1 MSRKDYDF
9 RIEAKNALSKGA
21 NSIGESWSKSTWE
34 TSERLLTTF
43 DENLKKKMLA
53 FVNLFFGINT
63 SNITENEYRTLGDD
77 FSQSLIERLLKE
89 KIISNINNNNDEI
102 IKQKHKKK
110 DNKKHKTE
118 KKADIIK
125 RENSWNII
133 NKELDNVI
141 KSFNF
146 DDDFYIPSAL
156 SSKFIE
162 IRGVGFLLCCKYLIK
177 NQKKFLGKQSKLLF
191 VNNIIVG
198 TQKYINISRNFYGNS
213 IIDSSTNLLPSS
225 KFLDIIEL
233 NINELKSIYNFN
245 GMKICTDTPQ
255 LLIYTDYD
263 NFIPSKTSSL
273 YPHQINLMESVYNTI
288 NKNEALL
295 ISLRTM
301 TGTGKTTSACG
312 IAEIIN
318 CFRKY
323 SDKKDLMFI
332 FCCNIR
338 QVMDQVAQ
346 LVYNS
351 NIPFGIAIIDHY
363 IGLKEINNYN
373 CKSDTDR
380 VVTICGP
387 EACIEL
393 LKKYPNTVLF
403 LDEPTIGLD
412 HKTDIAKINVKLIS
426 EYLPKWTILSSAT
439 LPQILPSWIIDS
451 HELKYGKTNFIDI
464 YSNKIHISCEIK
476 TFDEEL
482 LIPHSKSNTC
492 EELSKTIDRI
502 KQNPFIGRTY
512 TANMTNELYKIIS
525 KENINVPDIKSIF
538 NNTDN
543 LNADSLRGI
552 SMDMLCTVSLTSDDN
567 KVNKICS
574 TKINPRSVDK
584 FEDKKTIK
592 NSDIVW
598 EKEQKF
604 SVDNFIDFKQLCTK
618 MAHRFMRP
626 TLIATINPVL
636 FVNEYFSDLVN
647 DFTEHFG
654 TVKQIN
660 DNYYNVLNLWQ
671 KQFDR
676 VQKNMTDSSISC
688 KEDRLR
694 SEENIML
701 SKPILKVSGFQIN
714 TVEHIRKYA
723 KYTKNIIDKSSIRA
737 EIDATEI
744 LTTDMDVP
752 DYIRILLACGVGII
766 GKYSGLYTSIVN
778 KLMNDGKIAFI
789 VADSSIAYG
798 TNVPINN
805 VIVTKDFSDTH
816 SINTVYQL
824 ISRAGRVGRSWIAE
838 AFIDSSC
845 SSKILDSVSTN
856 DITYNVELIN
866 LEELHSELLSNSIN
880 IDENLILKIAR
891 KKAQENEE
899 KRLEIERIKKD
910 EVEKIKKEEAEK
922 LKLDEEK
929 LKKEEAKK
937 LKMNDEKKKLEELRQ
952 RRNGY
957 NKTVQLSHVL
967 TNPPKKINNDTNNI
981 LSGFQRS
988 SNGNSYRK
996 KPN

>member
-1 MSRKDYDF
+1 MSNNNDDF
-9 RIEAKNALSKGA
+9 RIQAKIALSKGA
-21 NSIGESWSKSTWE
+21 NFIGESWSKSTWE
-34 TSERLLTTF
+34 SAERLLTPF
-43 DENLKKKMLA
+43 DENLKKKMLS
-53 FVNLFFGINT
+53 FVNSFFGINT
-63 SNITENEYRTLGDD
+63 KNITENEYKTLGDI

-89 KIISNINNNNDEI
+89 KIISNII
-102 IKQKHKKK
+102 
-110 DNKKHKTE
+110 DNKSNKYIQKNNKKQKTE

-146 DDDFYIPSAL
+146 DDEFYIPTAL
-156 SSKFIE
+156 NSKFIE
-162 IRGVGFLLCCKYLIK
+162 IRGVGFLLCCRYLIK
-177 NQKKFLGKQSKLLF
+177 NKKKFLEKQSKLLF
-191 VNNIIVG
+191 VNNIIIG

-233 NINELKSIYNFN
+233 NLNELKSIYNFN

-255 LLIYTDYD
+255 LLIYSDYD

-273 YPHQINLMESVYNTI
+273 YPHQINLMENIYNSI

-323 SDKKDLMFI
+323 YDKKDLMFI

-338 QVMDQVAQ
+338 QVMDQVTQ

-351 NIPFGIAIIDHY
+351 NIPLGIAIMDHF

-373 CKSDTDR
+373 CKSDSER

-393 LKKYPNTVLF
+393 LKKYTNTVLF

-426 EYLPKWTILSSAT
+426 EHLPKWTILSSAT
-439 LPQILPSWIIDS
+439 LPQVLPSWIIDS

-464 YSNKIHISCEIK
+464 YSNKIHIACEIK
-476 TFDEEL
+476 TFDGEL
-482 LIPHSKSNTC
+482 LIPHSKSKTC
-492 EELSKTIDRI
+492 DELSKTINRI
-502 KQNPFIGRTY
+502 KENPFIGRTY

-525 KENINVPDIKSIF
+525 NEKINVPDINSIF

-543 LNADSLRGI
+543 LSADSLRGI
-552 SMDMLCTVSLTSDDN
+552 SMDMLQTVSLSNNN
-567 KVNKICS
+567 KVNNICS
-574 TKINPRSVDK
+574 TKINPRSIDK
-584 FEDKKTIK
+584 LEDTKIAT
-592 NSDIVW
+592 NNDIIW
-598 EKEQKF
+598 DKEEKF
-604 SVDNFIDFKQLCTK
+604 SVENFIDYKQLCTK
-618 MAHRFMRP
+618 MAHRFMLP
-626 TLIATINPVL
+626 TLIATINPIL
-636 FVNEYFSDLVN
+636 FVNEYFSEIVN
-647 DFTEHFG
+647 DFIEHFG
-654 TVKQIN
+654 SVKQIN
-660 DNYYNVLNLWQ
+660 DNYYNVLNLWK
-671 KQFDR
+671 KQVYR
-676 VQKNMTDSSISC
+676 VQKNMKDSSISC
-688 KEDRLR
+688 KEDRMR

-701 SKPILKVSGFQIN
+701 NKPILKVSGFQIN

-723 KYTKNIIDKSSIRA
+723 KNTKNIIDKSSIRI

-766 GKYSGLYTSIVN
+766 GKYSGVYTSIVN
-778 KLMNDGKIAFI
+778 KLMNDGKLAFI

-845 SSKILDSVSTN
+845 SSKILDSISTN
-856 DITYNVELIN
+856 NPTYNLELIN
-866 LEELHSELLSNSIN
+866 LEELHSELLLNSIN
-880 IDENLILKIAR
+880 IDENIILKIAR

-899 KRLEIERIKKD
+899 KRLEIERIKKEED
-910 EVEKIKKEEAEK
+910 DKLILEENKKIKIE
-922 LKLDEEK
+922 EEK
-929 LKKEEAKK
+929 
-937 LKMNDEKKKLEELRQ
+937 NKLEELRK
-952 RRNGY
+952 RRN
-957 NKTVQLSHVL
+957 NNQKTVQLSQIL
-967 TNPPKKINNDTNNI
+967 TNPPKKINTVTNNI

-988 SNGNSYRK
+988 TNGNVSRK